1 MPLTVFTG
9 GYGAEG
15 MSMMGNLRLSASI
28 QSWAETEDEKIY
40 AKMQELGYTGLEV
53 MPERVFPEE
62 TYAHLTGATL
72 FTGYLYQRFG
82 LKIAGLS
89 PILLGLG
96 KAANN
101 PFDAEMQEDAIAAAC
116 RFAASCHCSTL
127 VMECETLPEE
137 RFLNTCG
144 LLVSQY
150 NGTLVL
156 EPKADLSV
164 LMLCRYVKMLG
175 IPGLAVCLNVGTMLA
190 RKEKVTEWIEYLPLI
205 SHVRICE
212 PDLGAIQPHGIHR
225 ELALLLKG
233 LGYQGWITV
242 QMNPAD
248 EQTIERSL
256 AYVAETFA

>member
-1 MPLTVFTG
+1 MLFAVFVG

-15 MSMMGNLRLSASI
+15 MRIMGNLRLAASI
-28 QSWAETEDEKIY
+28 QSWTETVDETFY

-72 FTGYLYQRFG
+72 FTGYLYQSFG

-89 PILLGLG
+89 PVLQGLG

-101 PFDAEMQEDAIAAAC
+101 PFDQEKQEDAIAAAC
-116 RFAASCHCSTL
+116 RFAVSCHCNTL

-137 RFLNTCG
+137 HFLNTCG
-144 LLVSQY
+144 LLASQY
-150 NGTLVL
+150 NCTLVL
-156 EPKADLSV
+156 EPRAGLSV

-175 IPGLAVCLNVGTMLA
+175 IPGVAVCLNVGAMLA
-190 RKEKVTEWIEYLPLI
+190 ENEKVTELIEYLPLI
-205 SHVRICE
+205 GHVRICE
-212 PDLGAIQPHGIHR
+212 PNLGEIQPRSIHR
-225 ELALLLKG
+225 ELTLLLKG

-242 QMNPAD
+242 QMNPVDAPT
-248 EQTIERSL
+248 TIKSL
-256 AYVAETFA
+256 EYVAETFA

>member
-1 MPLTVFTG
+1 MLFTVFAG

-15 MSMMGNLRLSASI
+15 MSIMGNLRLAASI
-28 QSWAETEDEKIY
+28 QSWAETEDETFY

-72 FTGYLYQRFG
+72 FTGYLYQSFG

-89 PILLGLG
+89 PVLRGLG
-96 KAANN
+96 KAVTN
-101 PFDAEMQEDAIAAAC
+101 PIDQEMQEDAIAAAC
-116 RFAASCHCSTL
+116 RFAASCHCNTL
-127 VMECETLPEE
+127 VMECDTLPEE

-144 LLVSQY
+144 LLASQY
-150 NGTLVL
+150 NCTLVL
-156 EPKADLSV
+156 EPKAGLSV

-190 RKEKVTEWIEYLPLI
+190 GSEKVAELIEYLPLI

-212 PDLGAIQPHGIHR
+212 PDLGAIQPHSIHR

-248 EQTIERSL
+248 AQATEKSL
-256 AYVAETFA
+256 AYVAETFV